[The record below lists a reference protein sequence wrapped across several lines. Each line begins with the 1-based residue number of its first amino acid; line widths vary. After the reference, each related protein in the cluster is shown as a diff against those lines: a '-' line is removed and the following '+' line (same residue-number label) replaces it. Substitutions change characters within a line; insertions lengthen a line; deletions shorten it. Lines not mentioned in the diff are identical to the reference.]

1 MMIAVIVRVFR
12 DDLVVVVEQVTVD
25 FHQIVADPYMR
36 HHYHH
41 SHLEKTASQWEID
54 RLVRLN
60 NK

>member
-1 MMIAVIVRVFR
+1 MTIAVIVSFR
-12 DDLVVVVEQVTVD
+12 DDLVVVVEQVMVD

-41 SHLEKTASQWEID
+41 SHLETTASQWEID